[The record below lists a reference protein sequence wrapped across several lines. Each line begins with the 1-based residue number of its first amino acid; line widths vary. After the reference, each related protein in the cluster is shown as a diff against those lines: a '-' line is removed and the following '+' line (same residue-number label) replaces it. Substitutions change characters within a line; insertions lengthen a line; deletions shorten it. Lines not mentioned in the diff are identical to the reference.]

1 MTLARYHELVAEL
14 AAHDR
19 RYYLDNAPVISDQDY
34 DRLYHELKA
43 IEAAHPDWVV
53 PESPTQRV
61 APAPVSAFPKIVRE
75 VPMLSLDNTYNPE
88 ELQAFLDRVRRGLH
102 DETPAFV
109 VEPKIDGISI
119 ELTYKEGRFVLGATR
134 GDGRVGEEI
143 TSNLRT
149 IRSLPRTLAKPVD
162 VVVRGE
168 VFMNKADFAAM
179 NTEKQAAGEEI
190 WKNPRNAAGGSLKLL
205 DPREAARRPLK
216 VLLYELLDGERTV
229 PRHSEALARLRELG
243 FPTSAEVTV
252 VDGAALA
259 ETVAGWAHRKHSLPY
274 EVDGL
279 VIKVDAF
286 AQRRLLG
293 VTAKFPRWAIAYKF
307 PAEQSET
314 VVRDIEVN
322 VGRTGAVT
330 PVAILDPVILS
341 GTTVKRASLFNW
353 DEVARLDLKIGDRVL
368 VEKAGEIIPQVMEV
382 LADRRT
388 GDERPIAVPTQC
400 PSCASTLVREAGEV
414 ALYCLNVDCPDQRW
428 RSIQFFAHRGAMN
441 IEGIGEVLAQEL
453 VQKGLVGDP
462 ADIFDLTV
470 DRLAPPKDA
479 PPETVRVERMAR
491 KSAENLVASIDKARK
506 DATLSRLLIGLG
518 ISHVGVVAARAVA
531 RRFGS
536 LDALADAE
544 PAARREQVAA
554 IDGVGPVI
562 ADAID
567 HWFATPA
574 HARLIAKLR
583 ERGVAPREPEERRG
597 GDGPLAGKKFC
608 VTGKLARPRSEIQ
621 KLIEDAGG
629 VFVSSVGKST
639 DYLVAGGDV
648 GKTKLDAAKKAG
660 TQVIDEAALEVM
672 LTGGAP
678 PPEASG

>member
-1 MTLARYHELVAEL
+1 MTLARYQELVAEL

-19 RYYLDNAPVISDQDY
+19 RYYLDNAPAITDQDY

-119 ELTYKEGRFVLGATR
+119 ELTYQQGRFVLGATR
-134 GDGRVGEEI
+134 GDGRIGEEI

-168 VFMNKADFAAM
+168 VFMNKADFVAM
-179 NTEKQAAGEEI
+179 NTERQNAGEEI

-205 DPREAARRPLK
+205 DAREAARRPLK
-216 VLLYELLDGERTV
+216 ILLYELLGGERKL
-229 PRHSEALARLRELG
+229 PRHSEALALLRELG

-252 VDGAALA
+252 VDGGALA
-259 ETVAGWAHRKHSLPY
+259 DTVAGWAHRKHSLPY

-307 PAEQSET
+307 PAERSET

-353 DEVARLDLKIGDRVL
+353 DEVARLDLKIGDRVT
-368 VEKAGEIIPQVMEV
+368 VEKAGEIIPQVIEV

-400 PSCASTLVREAGEV
+400 PSCGSALVREAGEV
-414 ALYCLNVDCPDQRW
+414 ALSLPERRLPRPALAVDPVLR
-428 RSIQFFAHRGAMN
+428 RPGGHEHRGHRRGAGAGTGV
-441 IEGIGEVLAQEL
+441 EGAGGRSGGHLRSDRRPAGAPQERPAGDGADRAHGAQVGREPG
-453 VQKGLVGDP
+453 GL
-462 ADIFDLTV
+462 
-470 DRLAPPKDA
+470 DRQGPPGRHA
-479 PPETVRVERMAR
+479 
-491 KSAENLVASIDKARK
+491 
-506 DATLSRLLIGLG
+506 
-518 ISHVGVVAARAVA
+518 VAAAGGAGHLARRGGGGARGGPPLRIAGCDGRHRGGRRVA
-531 RRFGS
+531 RR
-536 LDALADAE
+536 
-544 PAARREQVAA
+544 
-554 IDGVGPVI
+554 
-562 ADAID
+562 
-567 HWFATPA
+567 W
-574 HARLIAKLR
+574 
-583 ERGVAPREPEERRG
+583 
-597 GDGPLAGKKFC
+597 
-608 VTGKLARPRSEIQ
+608 RPST
-621 KLIEDAGG
+621 
-629 VFVSSVGKST
+629 VS
-639 DYLVAGGDV
+639 DR
-648 GKTKLDAAKKAG
+648 
-660 TQVIDEAALEVM
+660 
-672 LTGGAP
+672 
-678 PPEASG
+678 